1 MHYLR
6 TFNPDFPEMELGG
19 NMIFLFSTT
28 SFLSSVILQ
37 ILAVFSLH
45 STKLYV
51 LYACGTSL
59 QIF

>member
-1 MHYLR
+1 MRLEMHYLR

-37 ILAVFSLH
+37 IH
-45 STKLYV
+45 GPCRV
-51 LYACGTSL
+51 LPVL
-59 QIF
+59 R